1 MDNVIAGFLERNLF
15 DVKDNINVAITDAEQ
30 DSYCITAE
38 NGTLYVKA
46 NNYISA
52 CMGIYDYLK
61 KYCGVQL
68 SWCGNRAINITE
80 LTMFDGVFSREIEQK
95 FRVYMNYCTLDYS
108 MCWWDFSRWEKEID
122 FMAMNGINMP
132 LAVIGSEAVLYE
144 TLLEYGFSEREA
156 LDSISG
162 PAFWAWQLMTNIEG
176 YIPPKDKSYVYRRAE
191 LGKKILERYIEFGM
205 QPIQQGF
212 SGHVPMLFK
221 SKFPDAKI
229 LEQRGWCGFPK
240 TAQLD
245 PLDTLFLDFG
255 KSYLNNLE
263 RIFGNYHYLACDPFH
278 EGTPPKRWSWYLKAV
293 GKTIN
298 HMYESFDSNSVWVM
312 QTWSMRKHIVKAVP
326 KERLL
331 LLDIN
336 SEKTLSNKN
345 LWGYPVVA
353 GMLHNFGGKN
363 AMQGKLKL
371 HCSNRYL
378 KLKSN
383 GANVVG
389 TGMFMEGIEQNPVIY
404 DLQLE
409 LLTSSKQI
417 DCSKWLD
424 DYIRRRY
431 GKYSET
437 FRKVWDIL
445 LETCYSSSNDYQE
458 NEVGSA
464 LAARPQLMP
473 IRTGPC
479 CYTKIYYDTK
489 LFEKAVSLF
498 KSVSDEFGE
507 SDGYQYDLCDLVRQ
521 ALSNRFY
528 TNQSDFA
535 DAYSRKDIEALKILS
550 EKQLNLLQDMDR
562 FLANRSEFSLSR
574 WIEDSHRLAGDEQE
588 KKYFD
593 FNARTL
599 ITLWGDVYGENMLYD
614 YSWREWSGLIGEFY
628 FVRWKMFYD
637 EVISQ
642 LEKGRHVDVLCTA
655 DFVKRKNYIKSDFGK
670 RLNDFENKWIN
681 TYSEY
686 PYPSDKNVVS
696 DAQMLI
702 KKWNIGA

>member
-1 MDNVIAGFLERNLF
+1 
-15 DVKDNINVAITDAEQ
+15 
-30 DSYCITAE
+30 
-38 NGTLYVKA
+38 
-46 NNYISA
+46 
-52 CMGIYDYLK
+52 
-61 KYCGVQL
+61 
-68 SWCGNRAINITE
+68 
-80 LTMFDGVFSREIEQK
+80 
-95 FRVYMNYCTLDYS
+95 
-108 MCWWDFSRWEKEID
+108 
-122 FMAMNGINMP
+122 
-132 LAVIGSEAVLYE
+132 
-144 TLLEYGFSEREA
+144 
-156 LDSISG
+156 
-162 PAFWAWQLMTNIEG
+162 
-176 YIPPKDKSYVYRRAE
+176 
-191 LGKKILERYIEFGM
+191 
-205 QPIQQGF
+205 
-212 SGHVPMLFK
+212 
-221 SKFPDAKI
+221 
-229 LEQRGWCGFPK
+229 
-240 TAQLD
+240 
-245 PLDTLFLDFG
+245 
-255 KSYLNNLE
+255 
-263 RIFGNYHYLACDPFH
+263 
-278 EGTPPKRWSWYLKAV
+278 
-293 GKTIN
+293 
-298 HMYESFDSNSVWVM
+298 
-312 QTWSMRKHIVKAVP
+312 MRKHIVKAVP

-417 DCSKWLD
+417 DGSEWLD

-437 FRKVWDIL
+437 LRKAWDIL

-498 KSVSDEFGE
+498 KSVSDEFKE

-642 LEKGRHVDVLCTA
+642 LEKGRYVDVLCTA